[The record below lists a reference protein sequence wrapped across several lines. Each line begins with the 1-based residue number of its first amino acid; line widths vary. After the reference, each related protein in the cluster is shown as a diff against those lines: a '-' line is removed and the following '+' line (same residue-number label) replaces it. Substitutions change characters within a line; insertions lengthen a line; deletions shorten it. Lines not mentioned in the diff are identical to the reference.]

1 MGDVGRVAVVLNP
14 MAGRGRGRRSA
25 QRIKDLLSARRLD
38 YTLWTAQRAGE
49 AGALARQAVDQG
61 AAVVVAA
68 GGDGTLNE
76 ALNGIFG
83 SPASLGILPLG
94 TGNDFARHVGI
105 PADLD
110 QAVEVLTSGTHRRVD
125 VGECNGRYFL
135 NIAGCGFD
143 AVVAERV
150 NAGYRMLHGTP
161 AYLAAVAQSLAS
173 YRPAH
178 MVIQADQERLES
190 DVMLCSI
197 ANTQSYGGGM
207 RIAPGASIEDG
218 LLDVCVVRQ
227 VGRLEFL
234 RAFPRV
240 FRGTHVGHPKF
251 AHFTAHSVT
260 IQSDVPLPVL
270 IDGEVVGTTPVVARI
285 HPAAI
290 EMILPPG
297 EV

>member
-290 EMILPPG
+290 EMLLPPR

>member
-240 FRGTHVGHPKF
+240 FRGTHVDHPKF

-290 EMILPPG
+290 EMLLPPR